1 MENSVEVP
9 LKAKIELPY
18 DPAIPLLGM
27 YLEKILT
34 RKETFTPVFITAPFP
49 VARAW
54 KHVCPPV
61 GEWIKRRWC
70 IRAVECHPALESMG

>member
-1 MENSVEVP
+1 MEVP

-27 YLEKILT
+27 YVEKILT
-34 RKETFTPVFITAPFP
+34 RKETFIPVFITAPSP

-61 GEWIKRRWC
+61 GERIKKRWC
-70 IRAVECHPALESMG
+70 IRTVERHSESME